1 MEKISVLVIAGPT
14 ASGKTALAVELAKR
28 YNGEVISADSMQI
41 YKHMNIGTAKP
52 EPSELQGIPH
62 HMMDFLELKK
72 GYSVA
77 EYVKSA
83 HEAIADICRR
93 GKLPIVAGGTGLY
106 INSLIDDVDFSP
118 AEDNGEIRRALEE
131 RVKTEGIESLMKE
144 LEKIDP
150 ISAKKIHPNN
160 TKRVIRAVEYYRLN
174 STPISEQGKDRENS
188 RYNPLMLMIDHP
200 RELLYERIEK
210 RVDMMLDAGLIDE
223 VAGLMKAG
231 LTKKNLSMQGI
242 GYKEVI
248 DYLRGFTTKEE
259 MTRIIKRD
267 TRRYAKRQ
275 LTWFNRDERMHKIS
289 GNLLDSA
296 IRVIEENKI

>member
-1 MEKISVLVIAGPT
+1 MEKTSVLVIAGPT
-14 ASGKTALAVELAKR
+14 ASGKTDLAVELAKR
-28 YNGEVISADSMQI
+28 YNGEVVSADSMQI
-41 YKHMNIGTAKP
+41 YKRMNIGTAKP
-52 EPSELQGIPH
+52 EAAELQGIPH
-62 HMMDFLELKK
+62 HMMDFLEPQES
-72 GYSVA
+72 YSVA

-83 HEAIADICRR
+83 HEVIADISGR

-118 AEDNGEIRRALEE
+118 AEDNGKIRAELEE
-131 RVKTEGIESLMKE
+131 RVKNEGIETLMAE
-144 LEKIDP
+144 LREIDP
-150 ISAKKIHPNN
+150 ISAEKIHPNN

-174 STPISEQGKDRENS
+174 NAPISEQGRDRENS
-188 RYNPLMLMIDHP
+188 RYSPLMLMIDRP

-210 RVDMMLDAGLIDE
+210 RVDIMLEAGLIAE
-223 VAGLMKAG
+223 VQSLMAEG

-248 DYLRGFTTKEE
+248 DYLRGFTSKEE

-275 LTWFNRDERMHKIS
+275 LTWFNRDERMNKIN
-289 GNLLDSA
+289 GDLLA
-296 IRVIEENKI
+296 EAVRVIENHRK